1 MAHLPVYKVEHI
13 FQDIEGDPDNVLMT
27 IPPEVMEEAGI
38 QPGDTIE
45 ITSEEHAICI
55 KKVES

>member
-27 IPPEVMEEAGI
+27 IPPEVMEASGI
-38 QPGDTIE
+38 QPGDTIQ
-45 ITSEEHAICI
+45 ITSEEHA
-55 KKVES
+55 SNLY